1 MEKITD
7 EISDAELYRNI
18 YTNILSQQ
26 INAENRLHRLM
37 ISRQGQDTT
46 FDEHFNKV
54 RTKVEED
61 RIRIQ
66 KLGERLIIMEK
77 KEMQT
82 VSKSMF
88 FKRVVLIRYLCLM
101 KL

>member
-1 MEKITD
+1 MERITD
-7 EISDAELYRNI
+7 DISDAVLYRNL

-37 ISRQGQDTT
+37 ISCQGQDTT

-54 RTKVEED
+54 RRKVEKD

-66 KLGERLIIMEK
+66 KLGERLVIMEK

-82 VSKSMF
+82 VSKSRF
-88 FKRVVLIRYLCLM
+88 FKRVVLM
-101 KL
+101 T